1 MRPRFSYVDE
11 LGLPAFVLVPNTNGQ
26 WVYAKCNDLW
36 LARTNLTQVKISG
49 KTAGQVFPGSV
60 GQQCDREHVGAA
72 NKKQRCGYQMPLHF
86 GGQDSVISVSMNPV
100 VDDDGQV
107 SHIVGLWI
115 DAAPTGAVKS
125 TAATIEALMPEMEA
139 FVSFAAHDLRTPMR
153 QVHSLAELLREDFED
168 LGDGKLELIDMLE
181 DVAVKASGLVTEIL
195 AQTQASTAAEDRT
208 RFDLVPLWDDIV
220 AVIDPRGHHT
230 LTAQAMTLVTDRI
243 VVQIGLR
250 NLVDNAIKHGERA
263 KMALRLNVSETT
275 QGTLLFEVFD
285 NGKGFRDPT
294 IAFLDGGTLK
304 VDSGYGLFGIKRLI
318 QSRGGTIVAEN
329 LDDGQGSVVRF
340 TLPGYIDEVISE
352 KVAATR

>member
-1 MRPRFSYVDE
+1 MRPKFSYVHE
-11 LGLPAFVLVPNTNGQ
+11 LGLPAFVLVPNENGQ
-26 WVYAKCNDLW
+26 WVYAECNDLW
-36 LARTNLTQVKISG
+36 LVRTNLTRDQISG

-60 GQQCDREHVGAA
+60 GQQCDQEHAVAA
-72 NKKQRCGYQMPLHF
+72 NKKKRCGYQMPLHVSD
-86 GGQDSVISVSMNPV
+86 QKSAVSVSMNPV
-100 VDDDGQV
+100 IRDDGQI
-107 SHIVGLWI
+107 SHLVGLWT
-115 DAAPTGAVKS
+115 DTAPTGAVKS

-195 AQTQASTAAEDRT
+195 AQTQASTAVEDRT
-208 RFDLVPLWDDIV
+208 RFDLAPLWDDIV
-220 AVIDPRGHHT
+220 AVIDPRGRHT
-230 LTAQAMTLVTDRI
+230 LTAPEMTLVTDRI
-243 VVQIGLR
+243 AVQIGLR

-263 KMALRLNVSETT
+263 KMTLRLNVRETT
-275 QGTLLFEVFD
+275 QGMLLSEVFD

-318 QSRGGTIVAEN
+318 QSRGGTISAEN
-329 LDDGQGSVVRF
+329 LEDGQGSVVRF
-340 TLPGYIDEVISE
+340 TLPGFMDDAFSE